1 MQKLTNSIVPFLLLF
16 VIISSL
22 SSVSSTPYNLK
33 GQTTV
38 QYDVVQSNNAT
49 SYWSNYPDEGGY
61 NYHIEN
67 GSQITV
73 IFSDILDRTSELN
86 MTVGNLTLY
95 SATESLVQ
103 DNLALGYWSLG
114 DTFGF
119 LSDTNWDTIKTN
131 LSNTDGL
138 TSDVSTN
145 KADFLSGK
153 VTVEVI
159 TLVDDF
165 QNTTL
170 VYEKQLGLLLF
181 AYTDVFGFV
190 LGITINNI
198 NGSTNIFKST
208 SASLPISMVPVLL
221 SLIAFSFIWKRKA

>member
-1 MQKLTNSIVPFLLLF
+1 MQKINNSLFSILLLF
-16 VIISSL
+16 VIITSL
-22 SSVSSTPYNLK
+22 TLVNSTPYNLK

-38 QYDVVQSNNAT
+38 QYDVVQSNNST
-49 SYWSNYPDEGGY
+49 SYWSNYPADGGY

-73 IFSDILDRTSELN
+73 IFSDIIDRNSDFN
-86 MTVGNLTLY
+86 MTVGNLTLH
-95 SATESLVQ
+95 SVTESLVQ

-114 DTFGF
+114 NTFGF
-119 LSDTNWDTIKTN
+119 ISDTNWDTIKTK
-131 LSNTDGL
+131 LTNTDGL

-159 TLVDDF
+159 SFADDY

-198 NGSTNIFKST
+198 NGSTDVFRAES
-208 SASLPISMVPVLL
+208 SSLPVSMIPVFF
-221 SLIAFSFIWKRKA
+221 SLIALSLLLKRKA